1 MTWHKTP
8 EIWTGGKAYFW
19 VLDQRVFDGE
29 HKTYRVIWDRSTKQ
43 WKAQVFDKL
52 STYENQFRFL
62 KAFKTENEAKNY
74 VMKGE
79 L

>member
-1 MTWHKTP
+1 MTWHKAP
-8 EIWTGGKAYFW
+8 EVWKGGKAYFR
-19 VLDQRVFDGE
+19 VLDQRIFNGE
-29 HKTYRVIWDRSTKQ
+29 HRTYRVIWDRSTKL

-62 KAFKTENEAKNY
+62 KAFKTEKEAKNY
-74 VMKGE
+74 VVKE

>member
-8 EIWTGGKAYFW
+8 EVWTGGKPYFW
-19 VLDQRVFDGE
+19 VLNQRVFDGK
-29 HKTYRVIWDRSTKQ
+29 HKIYRVIWDRSTKQ

-62 KAFKTENEAKNY
+62 KAFKTEKEAKNY
-74 VMKGE
+74 VMGE
-79 L
+79 II

>member
-8 EIWTGGKAYFW
+8 EVWTGGKAYFW
-19 VLDQRVFDGE
+19 VLDQRIFDGE
-29 HKTYRVIWDRSTKQ
+29 YRTYRVIWDRSTKQ

-62 KAFKTENEAKNY
+62 KAFKTEKEAKNY
-74 VMKGE
+74 VVKE